1 MLRVMRAALPT
12 TLPAT
17 DDGRATIDEETL
29 VARARA
35 GDRDAFGRLVDSH
48 VDRVWT
54 LVWRVLRHHEDTEDV
69 VQEVFLAA
77 WQALPG
83 FRGEARLATW
93 LQTIAVTRALN
104 HRARGA
110 ERLRQASIPLDR
122 LAEGDAPARAGGASL
137 AGRPPAAEPADPHP
151 AASPLRALEAGE
163 LRRRLARCLEK
174 LPAAW
179 RAILALRDGG
189 DRPYEEIATT
199 LGLALGTVRSR
210 LARARLALRDCVEET
225 S

>member
-1 MLRVMRAALPT
+1 MLRAMRMAT
-12 TLPAT
+12 PASVRAPD
-17 DDGRATIDEETL
+17 DDGTVGDEETL

-35 GDRDAFGRLVDSH
+35 GDRDAFGRLVATH
-48 VDRVWT
+48 LDRVWT

-69 VQEVFLAA
+69 VQEVFFAA
-77 WQALPG
+77 WQALPR
-83 FRGEARLATW
+83 FRGEARLSTW

-122 LAEGDAPARAGGASL
+122 LAGNGAPWRTDGAPGL
-137 AGRPPAAEPADPHP
+137 AGPPAAEPADLHP

-163 LRRRLARCLEK
+163 LRRRLALCLDK

-189 DRPYEEIATT
+189 DRPYEEIAAAV
-199 LGLALGTVRSR
+199 GLALGTVRSR
-210 LARARLALRDCVEET
+210 LARARLALRDCVEGT

>member
-1 MLRVMRAALPT
+1 MLRTMRVALPVSLT
-12 TLPAT
+12 AT
-17 DDGRATIDEETL
+17 ADGAAAPDEATL
-29 VARARA
+29 VDRARG
-35 GDRDAFGRLVDSH
+35 GDRDAFGRLIEAH
-48 VDRVWT
+48 LDRVWT
-54 LVWRVLRHHEDTEDV
+54 LVWRVLRHQEDTEDV

-83 FRGEARLATW
+83 FRGEARFMTW
-93 LQTIAVTRALN
+93 LQTIAVSRALN

-110 ERLRQASIPLDR
+110 ERLRRASVPIDGPADD
-122 LAEGDAPARAGGASL
+122 GAPGTAGAAPGQ
-137 AGRPPAAEPADPHP
+137 GRPPAFEPADLRP

-163 LRRRLARCLEK
+163 LRRRLSRCLEK

-189 DRPYEEIATT
+189 DRSYEEIAGS

-210 LARARLALRDCVEET
+210 LARARMALRDCVEET

>member
-1 MLRVMRAALPT
+1 MLRAMRMATPASWRAAG
-12 TLPAT
+12 
-17 DDGRATIDEETL
+17 DGGTVSDEEAL

-35 GDRDAFGRLVDSH
+35 GDRDAFGLLVETH
-48 VDRVWT
+48 LDRVWT

-77 WQALPG
+77 WQALPR
-83 FRGEARLATW
+83 FRGEARLSTW

-110 ERLRQASIPLDR
+110 EKLRQASIPLDR
-122 LAEGDAPARAGGASL
+122 LAGDGVSGMGDGAPGPR
-137 AGRPPAAEPADPHP
+137 RPSAAEPADAHP
-151 AASPLRALEAGE
+151 GASPLRALEAGE
-163 LRRRLARCLEK
+163 LRRRLAVCLEK

-189 DRPYEEIATT
+189 DRPYEEIAAA

-210 LARARLALRDCVEET
+210 LARARLALRDCVEGT

>member
-1 MLRVMRAALPT
+1 MLRAMHMATPASLRAA
-12 TLPAT
+12 
-17 DDGRATIDEETL
+17 DDGGMAGDEATL
-29 VARARA
+29 VARARG
-35 GDRDAFGRLVDSH
+35 GDRDAFGRLVEAH
-48 VDRVWT
+48 LDRIWT

-77 WQALPG
+77 WQALPR
-83 FRGEARLATW
+83 FRGEARLSTW

-110 ERLRQASIPLDR
+110 EKLRQASIPLDR
-122 LAEGDAPARAGGASL
+122 LAVDGSSWMADGALGPAGHT
-137 AGRPPAAEPADPHP
+137 AAEPADMHP
-151 AASPLRALEAGE
+151 SASPLRTLEAGD
-163 LRRRLARCLEK
+163 LRRRLALCLDK

-189 DRPYEEIATT
+189 DRPYEEIAAA

-210 LARARLALRDCVEET
+210 LARARLALRDCVEGT

>member
-1 MLRVMRAALPT
+1 MLRAMHMARPASVR
-12 TLPAT
+12 AT
-17 DDGRATIDEETL
+17 DDGGTVGDEENL
-29 VARARA
+29 VACARA
-35 GDRDAFGRLVDSH
+35 GDRDAFGRLVEAH
-48 VDRVWT
+48 LDRVWT

-69 VQEVFLAA
+69 VQEVFFAA
-77 WQALPG
+77 WQALPR
-83 FRGEARLATW
+83 FRGEARLSTW

-110 ERLRQASIPLDR
+110 EKLRQASIPLDR
-122 LAEGDAPARAGGASL
+122 LAGNGAPWRTDGAPGPAG
-137 AGRPPAAEPADPHP
+137 PPAAEPADPHP

-163 LRRRLARCLEK
+163 LRRRLALCLDK

-189 DRPYEEIATT
+189 DRPYEEIAAA

-210 LARARLALRDCVEET
+210 LARARLALRDCVEGT

>member
-1 MLRVMRAALPT
+1 MLRAMHMATPASLRAV
-12 TLPAT
+12 
-17 DDGRATIDEETL
+17 DDGGTAGDEATL
-29 VARARA
+29 VARARG
-35 GDRDAFGRLVDSH
+35 GDRDAFGRLVEAH
-48 VDRVWT
+48 LDRVWT

-83 FRGEARLATW
+83 FRGEARLSTW

-122 LAEGDAPARAGGASL
+122 LAGDGSSWRTDGAPGPAGHA
-137 AGRPPAAEPADPHP
+137 AAEPADPHP
-151 AASPLRALEAGE
+151 SASPLRALEAGE
-163 LRRRLARCLEK
+163 LRRRLALCLDK
-174 LPAAW
+174 LPSAW

-189 DRPYEEIATT
+189 DRPYEEIAAA

-210 LARARLALRDCVEET
+210 LARARMALRDCVEGT

>member
-1 MLRVMRAALPT
+1 MLRAMGMVTTASVGAA
-12 TLPAT
+12 
-17 DDGRATIDEETL
+17 DDDRTMADETTL
-29 VARARA
+29 VARARV
-35 GDRDAFGRLVDSH
+35 GDRDAFACLVEAH
-48 VDRVWT
+48 LGRVWA

-77 WQALPG
+77 WQALPR
-83 FRGEARLATW
+83 FRGEARLSTW

-110 ERLRQASIPLDR
+110 EKLRQASIPLDR
-122 LAEGDAPARAGGASL
+122 LAGDGSSWMADAAPGPSGQ
-137 AGRPPAAEPADPHP
+137 PAAEPADLHP

-163 LRRRLARCLEK
+163 LRRRLALCLDK

-179 RAILALRDGG
+179 RAVLALRDGG
-189 DRPYEEIATT
+189 DRPYEEIATV

-210 LARARLALRDCVEET
+210 LARARLALRDCVEGK

>member
-1 MLRVMRAALPT
+1 MLRAMRMTTHASVRAA
-12 TLPAT
+12 
-17 DDGRATIDEETL
+17 DDGGSVSDEATL
-29 VARARA
+29 VARARG
-35 GDRDAFGRLVDSH
+35 GDRDAFGCLVETH
-48 VDRVWT
+48 LDRVWT

-83 FRGEARLATW
+83 FRGEARLSTW

-122 LAEGDAPARAGGASL
+122 LTGDGSSWMADGAPGPAH
-137 AGRPPAAEPADPHP
+137 PPAAEPADLHP

-163 LRRRLARCLEK
+163 LRRRLAICLDK

-189 DRPYEEIATT
+189 DRPYEEIAAA
-199 LGLALGTVRSR
+199 LGLAMGTVRSR
-210 LARARLALRDCVEET
+210 LARARLALRDCVEGT